1 MEKNIKKGD
10 RLLFWFNVMPRIS
23 RGLVDNFIYHVIN
36 RGNGGQKIFHERGDY
51 QSFLSLMGESKR
63 NFEIEIFAF
72 CIMPNHF
79 HMVLRPDRGDELS
92 KCMQWMMT
100 AHVRRYHKHYGTSG
114 HIWQGRYKSF
124 LIQEDRHLLTVMRYV
139 ESNPLRAGLVKTAK
153 DWLWSSHLE
162 SIGEKPLELID
173 KAPIELP
180 KDWDKFVDESI
191 DNKELEE
198 IRRSVNRQS
207 PYGSVSWQTQVSKE
221 LGLES
226 TLRPRGRPRK
236 EVLGKK

>member
-1 MEKNIKKGD
+1 
-10 RLLFWFNVMPRIS
+10 MPRIS

-36 RGNGGQKIFHERGDY
+36 RGNGGQKIFHKKGDY
-51 QSFLSLMGESKR
+51 QSFLNLIRESKE

-79 HMVLRPDRGDELS
+79 HMVLRPDRGEELS
-92 KCMQWMMT
+92 KCMQWIMT

-162 SIGEKPLELID
+162 SIGENPMELID
-173 KAPIELP
+173 EAPIELP

-198 IRRSVNRQS
+198 IRKSVNRQS
-207 PYGSVSWQTQVSKE
+207 PYGDISWQTQVSKE

-226 TLRPRGRPRK
+226 TLRPRGRPRR
-236 EVLGKK
+236 ES